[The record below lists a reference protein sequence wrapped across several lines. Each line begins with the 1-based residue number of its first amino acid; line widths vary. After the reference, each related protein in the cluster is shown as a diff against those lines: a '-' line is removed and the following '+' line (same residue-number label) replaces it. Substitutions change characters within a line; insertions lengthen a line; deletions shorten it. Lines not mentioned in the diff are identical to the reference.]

1 MRRQTMHKQACP
13 AGFRHEPFIN
23 LIRLEHLDA
32 LFQFMF
38 LAHAGPHV
46 RIDCAGA
53 FHRVR
58 FAKPRDVLS
67 WRRTE
72 SPRAY
77 GAETNA
83 GQFARLPERAGHIVP
98 VADICHDLAFE
109 IPPHVPQR
117 QDVRDRLAGMFPV
130 AEGVDDRHG
139 REARHFLQIGML
151 EYTRDNA
158 IHPER
163 QIAGKIWNRF
173 PFSQAALY
181 GSEQNRPAA
190 QLADS
195 HLECHPRTQR
205 RLFENERQV
214 LSRQRILTAA
224 TALRPRQEQKVG
236 KLGPGKLAEREH
248 V

>member
-1 MRRQTMHKQACP
+1 AWP
-13 AGFRHEPFIN
+13 AGFRHEPFVN
-23 LIRLEHLDA
+23 LIRPEHLDA
-32 LFQFMF
+32 LLQFMF

-53 FHRVR
+53 FNGVR
-58 FAKPRDVLS
+58 FGKPRYILSWLSWLS

-98 VADICHDLAFE
+98 VADVCHDLAFE

-139 REARHFLQIGML
+139 REARHFLQIG
-151 EYTRDNA
+151 
-158 IHPER
+158 
-163 QIAGKIWNRF
+163 
-173 PFSQAALY
+173 
-181 GSEQNRPAA
+181 
-190 QLADS
+190 
-195 HLECHPRTQR
+195 
-205 RLFENERQV
+205 
-214 LSRQRILTAA
+214 
-224 TALRPRQEQKVG
+224 
-236 KLGPGKLAEREH
+236 
-248 V
+248 